1 MALPDIQLDPRNE
14 RELLEQAAQYAIEKS
29 KGQLGNLSPA
39 NPLLFLLEAQVFAGA
54 ELLWYLNKLP
64 LKLITQFLGYWGVNS
79 ITGTASTGDVM
90 VTLTTTLPNALTLP
104 SGLLFSDGD
113 QIFKS
118 VNPVIVPAGSDTALV
133 PVQCESVGVIGNVPA
148 YSINNVVTPIAF
160 LKSVTNPNQ
169 FLTGTDPVSDDDAV
183 SNFVSELRSDQC
195 ISEEDYIR
203 ISNKFLGVGWDVR
216 IQANTSPTTDRGNIG
231 TVAVLIGNPKNIDT
245 PEATTIALQKHLTT
259 KTPITSRVWVSALKY
274 TPLVIK
280 VYASYSEG
288 EFGDATLIANELND
302 LIQEQL
308 LVNTQ
313 RITDRD
319 LIRLGDR
326 LGISVDSSSINGGHS
341 GTVRG
346 GNYAL
351 YLKYLEI
358 QLTPN
363 NSDFVRGDDTRLL
376 WGSESGQ
383 LFIFGQGDE
392 D

>member
-1 MALPDIQLDPRNE
+1 MSLPDIQLDPRNE

-29 KGQLGNLSPA
+29 NGQLGNLSPA

-79 ITGTASTGDVM
+79 VTGTASTGDVT

-104 SGLLFSDGD
+104 SGLLFSDGV

-118 VNPVIVPAGSDTALV
+118 VNPVIVPAGSDTISV
-133 PVQCESVGVIGNVPA
+133 PVQCESIGVIGNVPA
-148 YSINNVVTPIAF
+148 YSINNIVTPVAF

-169 FLTGTDPVSDDDAV
+169 FLTGTDPISDDEVV

-195 ISEEDYIR
+195 ISEADYLR
-203 ISNKFLGVGWDVR
+203 ISNKFLGDGWDVR

-245 PEATTIALQKHLTT
+245 PEATTIALQKYLTS
-259 KTPITSRVWVSALKY
+259 KVPITSRVWVSALKY
-274 TPLVIK
+274 APLVIK
-280 VYASYSEG
+280 IYASYPEG
-288 EFGDATLIANELND
+288 DSRTADEMANELNE
-302 LIQEQL
+302 LIQDQL
-308 LVNTQ
+308 VSNTQ
-313 RITDRD
+313 KITDRD

-326 LGISVDSSSINGGHS
+326 LGLSVDSSSINGGPS
-341 GTVRG
+341 GSVLAG
-346 GNYAL
+346 DYAL

-363 NSDFVRGDDTRLL
+363 NLGFVRGDDTRLL

>member
-1 MALPDIQLDPRNE
+1 
-14 RELLEQAAQYAIEKS
+14 
-29 KGQLGNLSPA
+29 
-39 NPLLFLLEAQVFAGA
+39 
-54 ELLWYLNKLP
+54 
-64 LKLITQFLGYWGVNS
+64 
-79 ITGTASTGDVM
+79 
-90 VTLTTTLPNALTLP
+90 
-104 SGLLFSDGD
+104 
-113 QIFKS
+113 
-118 VNPVIVPAGSDTALV
+118 
-133 PVQCESVGVIGNVPA
+133 
-148 YSINNVVTPIAF
+148 VVTPIAF
-160 LKSVTNPNQ
+160 LKSVTNPSQ
-169 FLTGTDPVSDDDAV
+169 FITGVDAVSDDEVIGD
-183 SNFVSELRSDQC
+183 FVSQLRSDQC

-203 ISNKFLGVGWDVR
+203 ISNKFLGPGWDIRV
-216 IQANTSPTTDRGNIG
+216 QANTSPTTDRGNIG

-259 KTPITSRVWVSALKY
+259 KAPITSRVWVSALKY

-280 VYASYSEG
+280 IYASYPEG
-288 EFGDATLIANELND
+288 ESGDVNLIANELND

-326 LGISVDSSSINGGHS
+326 LGISVDSSSINGGPS
-341 GTVRG
+341 GTVLW

-363 NSDFVRGDDTRLL
+363 NSNFVRGDDTRLL